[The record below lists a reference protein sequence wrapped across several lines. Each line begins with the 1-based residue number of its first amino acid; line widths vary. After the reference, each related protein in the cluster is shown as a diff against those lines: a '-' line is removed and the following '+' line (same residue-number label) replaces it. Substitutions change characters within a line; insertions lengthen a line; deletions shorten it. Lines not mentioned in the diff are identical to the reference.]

1 MYSIT
6 FKSDSKDTLEYLRET
21 AYERDVS
28 NKYET
33 PLEEMTVE
41 QLDDMIDEPKKAR
54 SQVAVCNNCGSDFLG
69 TEALVDDNNEV
80 VAGPYDNTQCLY
92 CGAIDASVR
101 VIPIEQAQECANA
114 GNCMYMASCVCCS
127 CCFDEKVMKNGLCPM
142 CADPSLENGTV
153 WNLKEN
159 N

>member
-41 QLDDMIDEPKKAR
+41 QLDDMIDEPMVR
-54 SQVAVCNNCGSDFLG
+54 SQGAVCNNCGSDFLG

-92 CGAIDASVR
+92 CGDIDASVR

-114 GNCMYMASCVCCS
+114 GNCMYMAS
-127 CCFDEKVMKNGLCPM
+127 FDEKVMKDGLCPM

>member
-33 PLEEMTVE
+33 PLQEMTVE

-92 CGAIDASVR
+92 CGDIDASVR

-114 GNCMYMASCVCCS
+114 GNCMYMAS
-127 CCFDEKVMKNGLCPM
+127 FDEKVMKNGLCPM

-159 N
+159 NCLTN

>member
-6 FKSDSKDTLEYLRET
+6 FKSDSKDILEYLRET

-33 PLEEMTVE
+33 PLQEMTVE
-41 QLDDMIDEPKKAR
+41 QLDDMIDEPKSVR
-54 SQVAVCNNCGSDFLG
+54 SQVTVCDNCGSDFLG
-69 TEALVDDNNEV
+69 TDALVDDNNEV
-80 VAGPYDNTQCLY
+80 IAGPYDNTQCLY
-92 CGAIDASVR
+92 CGDIDASVR

-114 GNCMYMASCVCCS
+114 GNCMYMAS
-127 CCFDEKVMKNGLCPM
+127 FDEKVMKDGLCPM
-142 CADPSLENGTV
+142 CADPSLENGTM

>member
-92 CGAIDASVR
+92 CGDIDASVR

-114 GNCMYMASCVCCS
+114 RNCMYMAS
-127 CCFDEKVMKNGLCPM
+127 FDEKVMKNGLCPM

-159 N
+159 NCLTN

>member
-33 PLEEMTVE
+33 PLQEMTVE
-41 QLDDMIDEPKKAR
+41 QLDDMIDEPIVR